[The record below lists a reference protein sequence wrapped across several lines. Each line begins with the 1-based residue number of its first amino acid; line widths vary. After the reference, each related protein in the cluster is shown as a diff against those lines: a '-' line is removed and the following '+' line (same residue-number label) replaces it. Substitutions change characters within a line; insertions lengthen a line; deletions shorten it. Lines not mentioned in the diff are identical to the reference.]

1 MPTLAAWLVG
11 LAGPIVSRVLAQLA
25 IGYVTYKGLD
35 TAISA
40 LLASA
45 RASWSGMG
53 GDIAAFVAMSG
64 LNTAVSIVAGAVV
77 ARVAMIPLKR
87 LRAK

>member
-40 LLASA
+40 LLSSA
-45 RASWSGMG
+45 RAAWTGMG
-53 GDIAAFVAMSG
+53 GDIAAFIAMSG
-64 LNTAVSIVAGAVV
+64 LNTCVSIIAGAVV

-87 LRAK
+87 LRPK